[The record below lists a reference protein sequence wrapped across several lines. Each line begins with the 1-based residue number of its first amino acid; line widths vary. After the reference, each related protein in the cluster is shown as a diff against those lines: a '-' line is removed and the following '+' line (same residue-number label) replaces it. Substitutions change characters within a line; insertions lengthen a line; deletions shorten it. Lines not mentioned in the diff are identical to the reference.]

1 MPEDHACG
9 FDFRKS
15 GKDIL
20 EKQNPKIVSEKLI
33 KV

>member
-9 FDFRKS
+9 YDFHKN
-15 GKDIL
+15 GKDRL
-20 EKQNPKIVSEKLI
+20 EKQNPKISAEKLI